1 MSNVIN
7 ILTAI
12 YSMFNITDNV
22 NAYTDILNIAAYLI
36 FIRAKYVVINP
47 NTLKNIAFEII
58 VKKYITN
65 AYIKIVK
72 NTLTYKV
79 IILPLLT

>member
-22 NAYTDILNIAAYLI
+22 NAYTDILNIVCI
-36 FIRAKYVVINP
+36 SHFIRAKYVVINP
-47 NTLKNIAFEII
+47 NTLK
-58 VKKYITN
+58 KYCI
-65 AYIKIVK
+65 
-72 NTLTYKV
+72 
-79 IILPLLT
+79 